1 MHFADLQICFFHRL
15 ICFLLEIFPG
25 IRSGRSDGGR
35 GEGPTW
41 LALDKKFLFLQKS
54 RNLMKVGRSHYFT
67 QTLVYWLDQGQK
79 VYVNPEGAQISVA
92 CEGYCIKADKERFI
106 LAALKL

>member
-1 MHFADLQICFFHRL
+1 MRFADLQICFFHRS

-25 IRSGRSDGGR
+25 ICSGRSDGGR

-67 QTLVYWLDQGQK
+67 QTHTGVLFTDWMDQGKKFMSIQSELKYQLLSK
-79 VYVNPEGAQISVA
+79 VTA
-92 CEGYCIKADKERFI
+92 
-106 LAALKL
+106 

>member
-1 MHFADLQICFFHRL
+1 MRFADLQICFFHRS

-25 IRSGRSDGGR
+25 ICSGSSDGGR

-67 QTLVYWLDQGQK
+67 QTHTGVLFTDWTRGKKFMSIQSQLKYQLLAK
-79 VYVNPEGAQISVA
+79 VTA
-92 CEGYCIKADKERFI
+92 
-106 LAALKL
+106 